1 MEQPVS
7 SSPLFARLSASVPV
21 LLALAWGATQ
31 ASAAPADGKTLFVQ
45 RCSGCHENAATGAPG
60 RAVIAQQ
67 TPAMIIQTLS
77 VGVMKPQGTGLTAT
91 DVAAIADYLSVHK
104 APLVKRTPARSTASA
119 AKSVKKR

>member
-1 MEQPVS
+1 MS
-7 SSPLFARLSASVPV
+7 ARTYAPILT
-21 LLALAWGATQ
+21 LLAFAGGAPA
-31 ASAAPADGKTLFVQ
+31 ASAASPDGKTLFVQ